1 MNRNTPAWQTSMHRP
16 QLVQFAAVTTG
27 VPAPFSAGLMTWT
40 SGQTLKQ
47 SPQSSH
53 APRRAA
59 ATRTTEAFPIRL

>member
-1 MNRNTPAWQTSMHRP
+1 
-16 QLVQFAAVTTG
+16 
-27 VPAPFSAGLMTWT
+27 MTWT